1 MDAIICD
8 ISAWEYWRTPPAL
21 RDVEIPVDIARAK
34 KPDGLGL
41 EWLSEIPRLNIRPF
55 DASIRERLLTDLKGV
70 TKPVHIML
78 PESTRYSSDF
88 IVAHRVPR
96 DLPSSCVV
104 DLGNNL
110 GVLSPS
116 YLLVKAPR
124 KTDPIALALAMFE
137 ACGIYAVSPTNKRMA
152 FAFDL
157 LRREGGLKENGPLNP
172 DVKICEY
179 YDADGK
185 RTSFLDSEGE
195 QLPWSI
201 CLPSGKMTSNLWKR
215 PPLTTLEQLTEFSAS
230 LQGKTSN
237 RTVSR
242 ALSLALDGSASPLES
257 KIALF
262 LTADMRFGGE
272 GWPKPQL
279 NQRINFDTAALNLAY
294 QGHCVVDQLYPSTM
308 GVVEVN
314 GEGFHSDDLTF
325 KKETGRTAALESM
338 GYSVVSFTYDQ
349 LSDLEKYDSLIAQ
362 RAETLGLKLANR
374 TASFLDRRNT
384 LHGKLF
390 PASR

>member
-21 RDVEIPVDIARAK
+21 RDVEIPVDIASTK

-41 EWLSEIPRLNIRPF
+41 KWLSEIPRLNIRPL

-137 ACGIYAVSPTNKRMA
+137 ACGIYAVSPTNERMA

-157 LRREGGLKENGPLNP
+157 LRREGGLKENGTLNP

-230 LQGKTSN
+230 LQRKNKQSHGITGIEPRLGWICLATRIKN
-237 RTVSR
+237 RPVSYR
-242 ALSLALDGSASPLES
+242 
-257 KIALF
+257 
-262 LTADMRFGGE
+262 
-272 GWPKPQL
+272 
-279 NQRINFDTAALNLAY
+279 
-294 QGHCVVDQLYPSTM
+294 
-308 GVVEVN
+308 
-314 GEGFHSDDLTF
+314 
-325 KKETGRTAALESM
+325 
-338 GYSVVSFTYDQ
+338 
-349 LSDLEKYDSLIAQ
+349 
-362 RAETLGLKLANR
+362 
-374 TASFLDRRNT
+374 
-384 LHGKLF
+384 
-390 PASR
+390 

>member
-1 MDAIICD
+1 MEAIICD

-21 RDVEIPVDIARAK
+21 RDVEIPHDIACAE

-41 EWLSEIPRLNIRPF
+41 EWLSGVPRLNIRPL
-55 DASIRERLLTDLKGV
+55 DASIRERLLTGLKGV
-70 TKPVHIML
+70 TRPVHIML
-78 PESTRYSSDF
+78 PESSRYSSSF
-88 IVAHRVPR
+88 VVAHRVPK
-96 DLPSSCVV
+96 DLPPSCIV

-116 YLLVKAPR
+116 YLLVKSPR

-137 ACGIYAVSPTNKRMA
+137 ACEIYAVSPINKRMSLT
-152 FAFDL
+152 FDL
-157 LRREGGLKENGPLNP
+157 LKREGELKENGALNP

-179 YDADGK
+179 YDSDG
-185 RTSFLDSEGE
+185 RRASFLDGEGE
-195 QLPWSI
+195 QLPWSV
-201 CLPSGKMTSNLWKR
+201 CLPSGATTSNLWKR
-215 PPLTTLEQLTEFSAS
+215 PPLTSLEQLTDLAIR
-230 LQGKTSN
+230 LQGKTGN
-237 RTVSR
+237 RTVTQ
-242 ALSLALDGSASPLES
+242 ALDLAMDGSASPLES

-272 GWPKPQL
+272 GWPKPRL
-279 NQRINFDTAALNLAY
+279 NQRINFDSAAFKLAY

-308 GVVEVN
+308 GVVEVD

-325 KKETGRTAALESM
+325 KKETGRRAALESM
-338 GYSVVSFTYDQ
+338 GYNVVSFTYDQ
-349 LSDLEKYDSLIAQ
+349 VSDLEKYDSLIEQ
-362 RAETLGLKLANR
+362 RAEILGLKLANR
-374 TASFLDRRNT
+374 TASFLNRRNA

>member
-70 TKPVHIML
+70 TRPVHIML

-124 KTDPIALALAMFE
+124 KTARSPSRSPCSKLAAYTPSLRRTSAWPLLLTCSDGR
-137 ACGIYAVSPTNKRMA
+137 ADLKRMERSTPMSKSA
-152 FAFDL
+152 NTTTPTAS
-157 LRREGGLKENGPLNP
+157 EPLSLIAKASSSP
-172 DVKICEY
+172 G
-179 YDADGK
+179 A
-185 RTSFLDSEGE
+185 
-195 QLPWSI
+195 
-201 CLPSGKMTSNLWKR
+201 
-215 PPLTTLEQLTEFSAS
+215 SAS
-230 LQGKTSN
+230 LQAK
-237 RTVSR
+237 
-242 ALSLALDGSASPLES
+242 
-257 KIALF
+257 
-262 LTADMRFGGE
+262 
-272 GWPKPQL
+272 
-279 NQRINFDTAALNLAY
+279 
-294 QGHCVVDQLYPSTM
+294 
-308 GVVEVN
+308 
-314 GEGFHSDDLTF
+314 
-325 KKETGRTAALESM
+325 
-338 GYSVVSFTYDQ
+338 
-349 LSDLEKYDSLIAQ
+349 
-362 RAETLGLKLANR
+362 
-374 TASFLDRRNT
+374 
-384 LHGKLF
+384 
-390 PASR
+390 